1 MTFYFCIL
9 FVTILLCFIRRSYKV
24 TIIKNC
30 LSVNISHV
38 LFCSVVLFLTFIVG
52 FRDTTVGTDT
62 SHYAY
67 GYTYIASRELNLDVL
82 FGYSAPLYTLLCKG
96 LSYISI
102 DDVVLRIVSAIITY
116 FCFYKLIKKSSPNPF
131 ISLYLLIAFFY
142 FTASMNASRQ
152 VLATSIAC
160 LGLIQL
166 LKNNK
171 VLCGFLL
178 LFVASA
184 IHLSVA
190 VFFIAPITFFLFKK
204 LNLLSTFIL
213 SLVLAILVSIAYK
226 NILTFFSDY
235 FIHYKLYT
243 SGDRFNVFY
252 TDYKSNLFPLYLF
265 YFECIV
271 IYVLSSLNNC
281 KNQTNKVLLPLLTF
295 ASVFGILNP
304 FNEIIFR
311 VVFPIF
317 FLMIIFIPNTVYEQN
332 CQIKTLLITIIF
344 FVGFA
349 CFTYSMLRGW
359 HGVIPYTS
367 IFSKFIPNLTNSYI
381 VEQF

>member
-30 LSVNISHV
+30 FSVNISHII
-38 LFCSVVLFLTFIVG
+38 FCCVFLFLTFIVG

-62 SHYAY
+62 SHYAF

-166 LKNNK
+166 FKENK
-171 VLCGFLL
+171 VLCGILL
-178 LFVASA
+178 LIVASA
-184 IHLSVA
+184 IHLTVA
-190 VFFIAPITFFLFKK
+190 VFFIVPITNFLFKNLNLINTFFL
-204 LNLLSTFIL
+204 SVI
-213 SLVLAILVSIAYK
+213 LAIFFSTSYEY
-226 NILTFFSDY
+226 ILTYISDY
-235 FIHYKLYT
+235 FTHYKIYT
-243 SGDRFNVFY
+243 EGNIFNVFQSE
-252 TDYKSNLFPLYLF
+252 YKSNLFPLYVF
-265 YFECIV
+265 YFSCIV
-271 IYVLSSLNNC
+271 LYVLSSF
-281 KNQTNKVLLPLLTF
+281 KTKENQINRVFLPILTI
-295 ASVFGILNP
+295 ASNFGILNP
-304 FNEIIFR
+304 FNEIVFR
-311 VVFPIF
+311 LVFPIF
-317 FLMIIFIPNTVYEQN
+317 SLMIFFIPNSLQKQNTPTKTV
-332 CQIKTLLITIIF
+332 LLFVIF
-344 FVGFA
+344 FVGCA
-349 CFTYSMLRGW
+349 CYTYSMFRGW
-359 HGVIPYTS
+359 HGVIPYLFYS
-367 IFSKFIPNLTNSYI
+367 
-381 VEQF
+381 

>member
-24 TIIKNC
+24 IIIKNC

-38 LFCSVVLFLTFIVG
+38 LFCSVVLFLTIIVG
-52 FRDTTVGTDT
+52 FRDITVGTDT
-62 SHYAY
+62 SHYAL

-82 FGYSAPLYTLLCKG
+82 FGYSAPVYTLLCKG
-96 LSYISI
+96 LSFVSGDNIL
-102 DDVVLRIVSAIITY
+102 LRIVSALITY
-116 FCFYKLIKKSSPNPF
+116 FCFYNIIKKSSSNPF
-131 ISLYLLIAFFY
+131 ISLFLLIAFIY

-166 LKNNK
+166 FKENK

-190 VFFIAPITFFLFKK
+190 VFFIVPIINFLFKN
-204 LNLLSTFIL
+204 LNILNTFIL
-213 SLVLAILVSIAYK
+213 SVILAILVSILYK
-226 NILTFFSDY
+226 NILTLISEY
-235 FIHYKLYT
+235 FTHYKIYT
-243 SGDRFNVFY
+243 AGDRFNVFY

-265 YFECIV
+265 YFACIV
-271 IYVLSSLNNC
+271 IYVLSSLKNC
-281 KNQTNKVLLPLLTF
+281 ENQTNHVLLPILTF
-295 ASVFGILNP
+295 AAVIGILNP

-311 VVFPIF
+311 IVFPIF
-317 FLMIIFIPNTVYEQN
+317 FLMIIFIPNTVYKLKS
-332 CQIKTLLITIIF
+332 QIKSLFITIVFYI
-344 FVGFA
+344 GFA

-359 HGVIPYTS
+359 HGVIPY
-367 IFSKFIPNLTNSYI
+367 
-381 VEQF
+381 QFYF

>member
-116 FCFYKLIKKSSPNPF
+116 FCFYKLIKKSSPNTF
-131 ISLYLLIAFFY
+131 ISLFLLIAFFY
-142 FTASMNASRQ
+142 FTASMNVSRH

-166 LKNNK
+166 FKESK
-171 VLCGFLL
+171 VICGFLM

-190 VFFIAPITFFLFKK
+190 VFFIVPISNFLFKNI
-204 LNLLSTFIL
+204 NLLNTFII
-213 SLVLAILVSIAYK
+213 SSIIAILVSISYE
-226 NILTFFSDY
+226 NMLTCISDY
-235 FIHYKLYT
+235 FLHYKIYT
-243 SGDRFNVFY
+243 EGDRFNVFY
-252 TDYKSNLFPLYLF
+252 SDYKSNLFPLYLF
-265 YFECIV
+265 YFACIV
-271 IYVLSSLNNC
+271 IYVLSSIKNC
-281 KNQTNKVLLPLLTF
+281 ENQTNQFLLPILTF
-295 ASVFGILNP
+295 ASVFGIFNP

-311 VVFPIF
+311 IVFPIF
-317 FLMIIFIPNTVYEQN
+317 FLMIIFIPNTV
-332 CQIKTLLITIIF
+332 CKLKCIIKTLLLTIIF

-359 HGVIPYTS
+359 HGVIPY
-367 IFSKFIPNLTNSYI
+367 
-381 VEQF
+381 QFYF